1 MLKKILKLYEKHKE
15 IILYL
20 FFGVLTTIVSLGS
33 KSILLFILLDAKNP
47 VQLQL
52 SIVISWILA
61 VLFAY
66 FTNRIFVFNSSN
78 KNKLKE
84 FINFII
90 ARISTL
96 FLEML
101 IMWFFVTFLKLNTDL
116 YVIIFTLL
124 SQVAVVIANYIL
136 SKLFIFKKTDK

>member
-1 MLKKILKLYEKHKE
+1 MIEKMLELYKKYKE

-33 KSILLFILLDAKNP
+33 KSILLFVLLDASNP
-47 VQLQL
+47 FELQL

-66 FTNRIFVFNSSN
+66 ITNRIFVFNSKNQN
-78 KNKLKE
+78 KIKE
-84 FINFII
+84 FISFIMG
-90 ARISTL
+90 RIFTL

-124 SQVAVVIANYIL
+124 TQVIVVIANYIL
-136 SKLFIFKKTDK
+136 SKLFVFKK

>member
-1 MLKKILKLYEKHKE
+1 MIEKMLELYKKYKE

-33 KSILLFILLDAKNP
+33 KSILLFVLLDASNP
-47 VQLQL
+47 FELQL

-66 FTNRIFVFNSSN
+66 ITNRIFVFNSKNQN
-78 KNKLKE
+78 KIKE
-84 FINFII
+84 FISFIMG
-90 ARISTL
+90 RIFTL

-101 IMWFFVTFLKLNTDL
+101 IMWFVTFLKLNTDL

-124 SQVAVVIANYIL
+124 TQVIVVIANYIL
-136 SKLFIFKKTDK
+136 SKLFVFKK